1 MTEKDLLRYCELSRK
16 ERDLA
21 RRYCE
26 EEERL
31 SSIPGPRGPSSV
43 GGGNG
48 DGTDNLVQ
56 IIDRRKKIL
65 SDIEAVKRELIL
77 AENTLDKA
85 EAALESEPERRV
97 FSCIYRDDM
106 NIRQC
111 AKYTHY
117 SLSNVYKI
125 RNAILTAV
133 APLST

>member
-1 MTEKDLLRYCELSRK
+1 MTEKDLLRYCELRRK
-16 ERDLA
+16 EERLA
-21 RRYCE
+21 RRYRE

-31 SSIPGPRGPSSV
+31 SSIPGPRSPSSA

-48 DGTDNLVQ
+48 DGADNLIQ

-65 SDIEAVKRELIL
+65 SDIETVKRELIL
-77 AENTLDKA
+77 AESTLDKA
-85 EAALESEPERRV
+85 EAVLESEPERRV

-106 NIRQC
+106 DIRQC
-111 AKYTHY
+111 AEYTHY

-125 RNAILTAV
+125 RTAILTAV